1 MQEHEDSL
9 TRSIIKDAEKIGTD
23 YRCLSRDEKLI
34 LSTIYFYG
42 THGRCFVTINTIID
56 VMSNIWNPTIYLNK
70 ETHRRYIKRIINGL
84 RYKGFPILTFYGDKP
99 GYTWPTEPEQL
110 EDYKERMVKSIRK
123 RFGVVNRVI
132 KSGNKLLNAEIEQLK
147 LYEE

>member
-9 TRSIIKDAEKIGTD
+9 TRSIIKDAERIGTD
-23 YRCLSRDEKLI
+23 YRCLSRDEKLV

-70 ETHRRYIKRIINGL
+70 GYCCCVVERENADDSKAPRYNLI
-84 RYKGFPILTFYGDKP
+84 FC
-99 GYTWPTEPEQL
+99 
-110 EDYKERMVKSIRK
+110 
-123 RFGVVNRVI
+123 
-132 KSGNKLLNAEIEQLK
+132 
-147 LYEE
+147 